1 MDMELKRQIGQM
13 IIAGFPSLEVDD
25 QARRLVE
32 EYQVGNFILF
42 ARNMNTARQVA
53 QMCADLSDMTFEK
66 IGLAPFISADQEG
79 GLVSRITEG
88 AALFPG
94 AMG

>member
-1 MDMELKRQIGQM
+1 MEKSLRHQIGQM

-42 ARNMNTARQVA
+42 ARNMKTARQ
-53 QMCADLSDMTFEK
+53 T
-66 IGLAPFISADQEG
+66 
-79 GLVSRITEG
+79 
-88 AALFPG
+88 AALCASVLDRRRVG
-94 AMG
+94 IL

>member
-1 MDMELKRQIGQM
+1 MEKSLRHQIGQM

-42 ARNMNTARQVA
+42 ARNMKTARQTA
-53 QMCADLSDMTFEK
+53 ALCDGLSRMTFEK
-66 IGLAPFISADQEG
+66 LGVAPFISADQEG
-79 GLVSRITEG
+79 GMVSRITEG
-88 AALFPG
+88 G
-94 AMG
+94 AVFGR

>member
-1 MDMELKRQIGQM
+1 MEKSLRHQIGQM

-42 ARNMNTARQVA
+42 ARNMKTARQTV
-53 QMCADLSDMTFEK
+53 C
-66 IGLAPFISADQEG
+66 
-79 GLVSRITEG
+79 R
-88 AALFPG
+88 
-94 AMG
+94 